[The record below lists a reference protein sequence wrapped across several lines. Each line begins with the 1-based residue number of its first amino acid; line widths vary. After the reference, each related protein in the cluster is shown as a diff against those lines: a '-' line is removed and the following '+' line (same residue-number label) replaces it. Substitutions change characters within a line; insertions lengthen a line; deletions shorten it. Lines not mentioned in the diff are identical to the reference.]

1 MHQCKDGTRCETD
14 VAETDPDVQQHAD
27 YSDDNCFHCILA
39 HLFTYSRRNVVESD
53 FRSIDTEIVCHCL
66 VNLLTLFQSQ
76 RTCFDDDIVA
86 SDNLCHL
93 NIGIFCHAFHN
104 RLYLFVQLFDGVIL
118 VERNVDG
125 STALEVK
132 AEVQCASL
140 CLMHENHAGRNG
152 KQQNAGDREE
162 DLSLFHKW
170 KSLALFLGSVV
181 FRILQSHT
189 VQAVDQQSGNNHGAE
204 HGKNNTKSKCH
215 GESADTSACECIQNG
230 CCNQSRYV
238 SVQDGGSCLL
248 ESVADCCMNR
258 LSGTDLLLDTGVDD
272 NVRIDCHTDRQDN
285 TGDTRQSQ
293 GQVKCI

>member
-1 MHQCKDGTRCETD
+1 
-14 VAETDPDVQQHAD
+14 
-27 YSDDNCFHCILA
+27 
-39 HLFTYSRRNVVESD
+39 
-53 FRSIDTEIVCHCL
+53 
-66 VNLLTLFQSQ
+66 
-76 RTCFDDDIVA
+76 
-86 SDNLCHL
+86 
-93 NIGIFCHAFHN
+93 
-104 RLYLFVQLFDGVIL
+104 
-118 VERNVDG
+118 
-125 STALEVK
+125 
-132 AEVQCASL
+132 
-140 CLMHENHAGRNG
+140 MHENHAGRNG

-162 DLSLFHKW
+162 NLSLFHKW